1 MDWQARGLPPRNH
14 QVLLGLLQRAGTAGG
29 RWPAVAC
36 LPLAGVPGL
45 LSMVLQ
51 ARWLQGAGAAGE
63 RGCWH
68 RARAVCECC
77 QGLSVPP
84 ASSSRGMCVDWIDGV
99 RPPYVGPI
107 RQELHPGG

>member
-45 LSMVLQ
+45 LSMVLH
-51 ARWLQGAGAAGE
+51 AGYKEQGLPVRGAAGTVRAQCASAV
-63 RGCWH
+63 RGCLS
-68 RARAVCECC
+68 RQPAAAGACVLTGQMVYAR
-77 QGLSVPP
+77 P
-84 ASSSRGMCVDWIDGV
+84 M
-99 RPPYVGPI
+99 
-107 RQELHPGG
+107 